1 MIAAIRRLA
10 TGLPGVRLGTS
21 LAPVIEGTPIVAPIL
36 WAMFAFQIKHFVCDF
51 VLQTQFQIRNKGTY
65 GHFAGFAHAGTHVL
79 GSVPALLILGATPA
93 TMAILLLAEFVI
105 QMGSYDA
112 DGNARPVGAPVALEA
127 NNGLRNL
134 RGAVAMAREDDP
146 NSATAEFFID
156 LADNSSLDHHADDPG
171 NTTGYAVFG
180 KVIAG
185 MDVVDKIAGVALGDR
200 GPMPGAAPVD
210 PVIIRKVSVL
220 P

>member
-1 MIAAIRRLA
+1 MIVRRLLVAFAVAAFAA
-10 TGLPGVRLGTS
+10 TASFAAPADAPKVLIETS
-21 LAPVIEGTPIVAPIL
+21 LGDITLQLDNAHAPATVDNFLRYAR
-36 WAMFAFQIKHFVCDF
+36 A
-51 VLQTQFQIRNKGTY
+51 
-65 GHFAGFAHAGTHVL
+65 GHFDATVVYRV
-79 GSVPALLILGATPA
+79 VPG
-93 TMAILLLAEFVI
+93 FVI